1 MGKPDNFAVVAR
13 ITGAHGIK
21 GWVKVHSYTQPAEN
35 VFSYKPW
42 RVKLDGRW
50 QELEAD
56 SFRAQGK
63 GTVAHLCGIDDRN
76 DAEALSGLD
85 ICVLRDQFDVLEG
98 GDHYWYQLQGLKVFS
113 VGGNGAA
120 GSSAD
125 GDSRVLLG
133 EVAGFLETGANDVL
147 VVKGVADSIDQKERL
162 IPYVDQFL
170 LKVDTD
176 AGEIL
181 VDWDPE
187 F

>member
-1 MGKPDNFAVVAR
+1 MERSDNYTVVAR

-42 RVKLDGRW
+42 WVKLDGCWR
-50 QELEAD
+50 ELETD

-63 GTVAHLCGIDDRN
+63 GMVAHLRGVDDRN
-76 DAEALSGLD
+76 KAEGFSGLD
-85 ICVLRDQFDVLEG
+85 VCVLREQFEALADNE
-98 GDHYWYQLQGLKVFS
+98 HYWYQLEGLQVYS
-113 VGGNGAA
+113 LVGTA
-120 GSSAD
+120 
-125 GDSRVLLG
+125 RVLLG
-133 EVAGFLETGANDVL
+133 EVSGFLETGANDVL
-147 VVKGVADSIDQKERL
+147 VVKGTDDSIDRQERL
-162 IPYVDQFL
+162 IPYVDQYL
-170 LKVDTD
+170 LKIDTD

>member
-1 MGKPDNFAVVAR
+1 VGMEKPDNYAVVAR

-21 GWVKVHSYTQPAEN
+21 GWVKVHSYTQPADN

-56 SFRAQGK
+56 SFRTQGK
-63 GTVAHLCGIDDRN
+63 GNVAHLCGIDDRN
-76 DAEALSGLD
+76 EAEALSGLD
-85 ICVLRDQFDVLEG
+85 IYVLREQFDALEG

-113 VGGNGAA
+113 A
-120 GSSAD
+120 GRDDA
-125 GDSRVLLG
+125 GEDSRILLG

-170 LKVDTD
+170 LKVDIE

>member
-1 MGKPDNFAVVAR
+1 MDKPDKYAVVAR

-42 RVKLDGRW
+42 RVELDGRW

-56 SFRAQGK
+56 SFRVQGK

-76 DAEALSGLD
+76 EAEALSGLD
-85 ICVLRDQFDVLEG
+85 IYVLREQFDALVG
-98 GDHYWYQLQGLKVFS
+98 GDHYWYQLQGLKVYS
-113 VGGNGAA
+113 LVDEA
-120 GSSAD
+120 
-125 GDSRVLLG
+125 RVLLG
-133 EVAGFLETGANDVL
+133 EVSGFLETGANDVL
-147 VVKGVADSIDQKERL
+147 VVKGSDDSIDQKERL

-176 AGEIL
+176 EGEIL

>member
-1 MGKPDNFAVVAR
+1 MDKPDKYAVVAR

-21 GWVKVHSYTQPAEN
+21 GWVKVHSYTQPAGN

-42 RVKLDGRW
+42 RVELDGRW

-76 DAEALSGLD
+76 EAEALSGLD
-85 ICVLRDQFDVLEG
+85 ICVLREQFNALEG
-98 GDHYWYQLQGLKVFS
+98 GDHYWYQLQGLQVYS
-113 VGGNGAA
+113 V
-120 GSSAD
+120 D
-125 GDSRVLLG
+125 GDARVLLG
-133 EVAGFLETGANDVL
+133 EVSGFLETGANDVL
-147 VVKGVADSIDQKERL
+147 VVKGTADSIDQKERL
-162 IPYVDQFL
+162 IPYVDQYL
-170 LKVDTD
+170 LKIDTD